1 MLNKQGENTLAKLV
15 DMSNSFQSFQHQV
28 EERSERLNETITSIK
43 AEMKLEVEKQAE
55 K

>member
-28 EERSERLNETITSIK
+28 EERSEKLNESIASIK
-43 AEMKLEVEKQAE
+43 AEMKQEAE
-55 K
+55 R